1 VEQKVENKR
10 RRTGEYAG
18 AVIAHAILFFV
29 VNKIPDWNAAFLN
42 SNYFTVLRV
51 LNIAIIV
58 QMVGNL
64 MLIFYH
70 PKFLH
75 EFTQALFSVFG
86 FIVLIF
92 MLSFFPFDFEE
103 LGIGWLETV
112 LRVLF
117 IISLA
122 ATAISAAVH
131 VIKGIAGI
139 VRSI

>member
-10 RRTGEYAG
+10 RKTGEYAG

-29 VNKIPDWNAAFLN
+29 VNKIPDWNVVFLN
-42 SNYFTVLRV
+42 SNYYTVLRI

-70 PKFLH
+70 PVFLH

-86 FIVLIF
+86 LISLIF
-92 MLSFFPFDFEE
+92 LLSFFPFDFEE
-103 LGIGWLETV
+103 LGIEWLETV
-112 LRVLF
+112 LRVIF

-122 ATAISAAVH
+122 ASAISVVVH